1 MWDVEA
7 PPAAAAWSKYS
18 CSSEGSCV
26 MATRSAGQGTGA
38 GSGVGMVM
46 DHLGRH
52 RGARDWA
59 RHQQS
64 RGAGAAGGGGRR
76 RRPHAAAAADTHQ
89 LARWWGWAR
98 PPWRGSACHP
108 LPTCG
113 ACNDSQ
119 GLASLAATTLH
130 SPLTVPGVPAA
141 VSAFPEA
148 HQYSHMVP
156 AAVQAHRYSSEC
168 PSRAR
173 ETCCCRM
180 QQLAAQQQADKSVI
194 ARNAAMHDCR

>member
-1 MWDVEA
+1 MTGLDTSRAEV
-7 PPAAAAWSKYS
+7 
-18 CSSEGSCV
+18 
-26 MATRSAGQGTGA
+26 QGLQA
-38 GSGVGMVM
+38 
-46 DHLGRH
+46 
-52 RGARDWA
+52 
-59 RHQQS
+59 
-64 RGAGAAGGGGRR
+64 AAGGGARR
-76 RRPHAAAAADTHQ
+76 AAAAADTHR

-113 ACNDSQ
+113 ACNGSQ

-130 SPLTVPGVPAA
+130 SPLTVPGVPAT

-180 QQLAAQQQADKSVI
+180 RQLAAQQQADKSVI